1 MEYDNITKD
10 KVKIKITFSKMYLLT
25 YQIGSREDDWVK
37 NKNNGSWG
45 DNGNPYV

>member
-1 MEYDNITKD
+1 MEGDNTTND

-25 YQIGSREDDWVK
+25 YQTESKEDDWVK
-37 NKNNGSWG
+37 NKNNSSWG